1 MFFCVYCEIFK
12 NFYFEKH
19 VPTAASVDRKKFC
32 RAAESQIEIKYK
44 WKLKF
49 IVYFEQVL
57 QRVLVFLLLLLTLNR

>member
-1 MFFCVYCEIFK
+1 M
-12 NFYFEKH
+12 
-19 VPTAASVDRKKFC
+19 PTAASVDSKKFC
-32 RAAESQIEIKYK
+32 RAAENQIETKYK